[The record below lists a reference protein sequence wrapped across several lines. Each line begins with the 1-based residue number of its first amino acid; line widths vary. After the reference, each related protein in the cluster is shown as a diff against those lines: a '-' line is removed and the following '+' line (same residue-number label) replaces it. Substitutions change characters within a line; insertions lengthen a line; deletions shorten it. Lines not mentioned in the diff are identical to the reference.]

1 MKMGVDG
8 ASLWVFSPA
17 ERKLVKVRL
26 PELRPLSAFSIPPG
40 ASDFDISQHKGY
52 GAVSHADHGSV
63 TLLDLEGRSFT
74 TVVQLGG
81 RPQTV
86 RFRSDGEMLLVANTQ
101 DRVLTSLRMPGG
113 RVVSSLPLAV
123 RPDYLC
129 FNQDNGQLFITGEG
143 ADAAVVVYPFPF
155 PQVAE
160 TVLAGSDPG
169 PMAASSQYLF
179 VANPRSGDVSILDIP
194 SRKVIAVAAVGSEPA
209 HIVITP
215 SSEFALVL
223 NRRSGDMAVLRIG
236 TIRTERDKRTPI
248 LTIVP
253 VGSNPR
259 SAAVRMNHL

>member
-1 MKMGVDG
+1 MKMGADG
-8 ASLWVFSPA
+8 ASLWVLSPA
-17 ERKLVKVRL
+17 DRKLVKL
-26 PELRPLSAFSIPPG
+26 GLTELRPSGEYAVPAGG
-40 ASDFDISQHKGY
+40 ADFDVSQRDGY
-52 GAVSHADHGSV
+52 GAVSHPDNGSV
-63 TLLDLEGRSFT
+63 TLLDLDGRSFT

-143 ADAAVVVYPFPF
+143 ADAAVVVFPFPF

-179 VANPRSGDVSILDIP
+179 VANARSGDVSILDIP
-194 SRKVIAVAAVGSEPA
+194 SRKVIAVAPVGSEPA
-209 HIVITP
+209 YIAITP
-215 SSEFALVL
+215 NSEFALIL
-223 NRRSGDMAVLRIG
+223 NRKSGDMAVLRIG

-253 VGSNPR
+253 IGSNPR
-259 SAAVRMNHL
+259 SAAVRMGSL